1 MDTDEELVKRALK
14 GGNHHYGVLV
24 QRYADYLFGL
34 GMRLTSGN
42 RELAEDISQQSFL
55 KSYSYLKSFDSRK
68 TYKYWLTGIAVNC
81 FRDMIKKE
89 QKYTDLG
96 SGSEQS
102 YSPQLEG
109 NTGFFDLIKP
119 LTEDEKILFT
129 LKYIYDYQINDMAD
143 FLDLKPGTVKSKIS
157 RALEKLK

>member
-14 GGNHHYGVLV
+14 GGNHHYGVLI

-109 NTGFFDLIKP
+109 NTGFFDLITP